1 MTRAVACLVVAV
13 AFTAVPAPTA
23 RARSAQQA
31 ASNPVAYPE
40 GYRAWTHIKSAVIL
54 PGHPA
59 EASFGGVHHV
69 YGNRQ
74 AIDGLKSGRYAD
86 GAVLVFDLLAADSKD
101 NAIGEGARKLLAVMQ
116 RDARRY
122 AATGGWGYEAFSGDS
137 KSERVVKDGG
147 TSCHQCHQAR
157 AQQGFV
163 YSEWR
168 P

>member
-1 MTRAVACLVVAV
+1 MTRAVACLVVVAV
-13 AFTAVPAPTA
+13 ALALAAAPAWTT
-23 RARSAQQA
+23 QQA
-31 ASNPVAYPE
+31 ATNPVPYPE

-59 EASFGGVHHV
+59 EASFGGIHHV

-74 AIDGLKSGRYAD
+74 AIDGMKSGSYAD
-86 GAVLVFDLLAADSKD
+86 GAVLVFDLLVADSKD

-157 AQQGFV
+157 AQQTFV